1 MMREQTMGD
10 RRGPSGPR
18 CIDYDLETDNLEAVP
33 TSVHLCQEG
42 IVVIH
47 DEDGDEVHLDLQQA
61 ENLATVLG
69 AWINR
74 MRGRIH

>member
-1 MMREQTMGD
+1 MMRELTMGS
-10 RRGPSGPR
+10 RGSEPGAR
-18 CIDYDLETDNLEAVP
+18 CIDYDLETDNPQAVP

-42 IVVIH
+42 VVVIH
-47 DEDGDEVHLDLQQA
+47 DEDGDEVHLDLEQA
-61 ENLATVLG
+61 ENLVTVLG